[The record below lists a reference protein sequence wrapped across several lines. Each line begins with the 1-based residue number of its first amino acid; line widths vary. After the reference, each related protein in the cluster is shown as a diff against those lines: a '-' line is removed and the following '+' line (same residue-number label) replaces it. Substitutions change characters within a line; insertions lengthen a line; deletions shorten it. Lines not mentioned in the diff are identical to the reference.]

1 MQIKTIW
8 KKISNAC
15 EFDVEV
21 NAALT
26 EGWRLTRRELLQC
39 EADTMREEGRRLLY
53 AELVKM
59 DPRPEQPT
67 IDPLE
72 AVQVLARACEAAPH
86 CEPEDCPL
94 YGWCTNMGD
103 DPVPKDWKQKT
114 DEQ

>member
-1 MQIKTIW
+1 MQIKTIL
-8 KKISNAC
+8 KIDAEAV

-21 NAALT
+21 NAALA
-26 EGWRLTRRELLQC
+26 EGWRLTRREVLPGEQYT
-39 EADTMREEGRRLLY
+39 ETIYGRRMLY

-59 DPRPEQPT
+59 DPRPEQST

-86 CEPEDCPL
+86 CEPEECPL

>member
-1 MQIKTIW
+1 MQIKTIR
-8 KKISNAC
+8 KTLFSAS
-15 EFDVEV
+15 EFDEAV
-21 NAALT
+21 NEELAK
-26 EGWRLTRRELLQC
+26 GWRLTRREVLQGDGKG
-39 EADTMREEGRRLLY
+39 ERSYDNWLLY

-59 DPRPEQPT
+59 DPRPEQST

-86 CEPEDCPL
+86 CEPEECPL

-114 DEQ
+114 EE